1 MISEAKR
8 FFRIGSTLSLREK
21 INASIAL
28 WDIKQRYKAEKRD
41 NPDAYDLR
49 SIKPLGTLG
58 AAIANARLADLY
70 GSEANIFFKHTDFK
84 VAFTSTPFLSFVN
97 EKIEYGTR
105 EIRNRKGLLETVTGL
120 WYISPARSITPHL
133 VTPNLLRALTK
144 KGRNGIVEEFGSLTP
159 DQIVERFQSSL
170 LPASNYTFQLS
181 SR

>member
-58 AAIANARLADLY
+58 AAIANAGLADLY
-70 GSEANIFFKHTDFK
+70 GKEANIFFEHTDFK
-84 VAFTSTPFLSFVN
+84 VTLASATFLR

-120 WYISPARSITPHL
+120 WYVSPARSITPHL
-133 VTPNLLRALTK
+133 VTPNLLRTLTK

-170 LPASNYTFQLS
+170 LSASNYTFQLS